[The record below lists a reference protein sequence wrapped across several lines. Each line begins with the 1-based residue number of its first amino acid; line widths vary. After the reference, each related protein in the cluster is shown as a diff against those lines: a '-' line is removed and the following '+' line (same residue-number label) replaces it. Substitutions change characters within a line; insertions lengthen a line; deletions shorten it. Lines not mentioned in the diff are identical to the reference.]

1 MAIKQIGGKNVYVIE
16 AAPVETAR
24 ASNGVGYAQIVSQQ
38 RWKIWEEAEKAVKD
52 QMEFEKMTY
61 QSQLDIYEKEKADLN
76 RMINKAKELKL
87 KRERG
92 EISDEDYKT
101 EKLRADIEYRNASL
115 QQKRDLASRDKV
127 IKTPVFDSF
136 GDPVTDPKTNEQ
148 MYKITRISYNKPG
161 TDQPAQVSAG
171 KIGQAQRSPEEKS
184 PEVKALE
191 DEWIKKEAEGRAAA
205 KKQGTK
211 FDLEAWKKGAGKEIE
226 DKLTAERAKQA
237 QPEEA
242 QDQELSSLIDE
253 LEAQRASLVAPG
265 PSFDTNV
272 LSRKRETFGG
282 MAGVGGLG
290 FAPRREKISPIY
302 DEARAREAIAAASR
316 DESQAIAL
324 STAKRLEQKRA
335 ALLAAKEKEKQ
346 NRMKRIAELEVLV
359 GTEDPANKEFQ
370 KLVSAEIE
378 RLKAIPTSISAED
391 ETVLRQTSEQEAMK
405 EFREGMLEAGPGPRT
420 AASFMTRQPP
430 EVPRP
435 EDPERPRR
443 SPRPERKP
451 RDRNFIEGMQALLGE
466 GIEPVSFG
474 SASAESGLS
483 FGQASSDISPSAPDG
498 ASMVPAVSNISFGV
512 PTPSGIRKPAEAG
525 LGMTPMDQPAAAQP
539 APQPAPQPSP
549 QPQPQPAPVS
559 PEVRKDFREDATS
572 ESKEAKRAK
581 AANELYVQ
589 YAPRTY
595 NEQTGEE
602 TLYELNPLEK
612 EKIFQLYLQKS
623 EEKMMTQQEGIAW
636 YLEAIKKIKAE
647 GSSGSNK
654 KLTRDQKYASNVFK
668 IIQEGK
674 NLADKPAKLARIAKL
689 DNDNAERPQHIVLVD
704 KIYEINKAKKDVFNL
719 TFKEI
724 SRVLEKDVKK
734 KEQALQYLV
743 AKSLLELDKA

>member
-1 MAIKQIGGKNVYVIE
+1 MAIKQIGGKNVYVVE

-38 RWKIWEEAEKAVKD
+38 RWKIWEQAQKAVKD
-52 QMEFEKMTY
+52 QLEFDKMTY

-92 EISDEDYKT
+92 EISDEDYKF
-101 EKLRADIEYRNASL
+101 EKLRADTEYRNASL
-115 QQKRDLASRDKV
+115 QLKRDLASRDKV
-127 IKTPVFDSF
+127 IRTPVFDSF

-148 MYKITRISYNKPG
+148 MYKTTTITYNKPG
-161 TDQPAQVSAG
+161 TNQPAQVSAG
-171 KIGQAQRSPEEKS
+171 RIGQAEKAEKSPEEK
-184 PEVKALE
+184 ALE
-191 DEWIKKEAEGRAAA
+191 DKYTVAFKAA
-205 KKQGTK
+205 KAKNP
-211 FDLEAWKKGAGKEIE
+211 
-226 DKLTAERAKQA
+226 KLTTAQWEQTEEGKSYVAPLEAERAKQA

-272 LSRKRETFGG
+272 LSRTRETFGG

-324 STAKRLEQKRA
+324 STAKRLEQKKA

-435 EDPERPRR
+435 EDPERP
-443 SPRPERKP
+443 PRPDREP
-451 RDRNFIEGMQALLGE
+451 RDRNLREGMQALLGE

-474 SASAESGLS
+474 SASAEGGLT
-483 FGQASSDISPSAPDG
+483 FGQASSDISPSAPDA

-525 LGMTPMDQPAAAQP
+525 LGMPSMDQPSAAQP
-539 APQPAPQPSP
+539 A
-549 QPQPQPAPVS
+549 PQPAPVS
-559 PEVRKDFREDATS
+559 PEVRKDFREDATA

-581 AANELYVQ
+581 AVNELYIQ
-589 YAPRTY
+589 YAPRKI
-595 NEQTGEE
+595 NLDTGVE
-602 TLYELNPLEK
+602 TLFELNPSEK
-612 EKIFQLYLQKS
+612 EKIFQLYL
-623 EEKMMTQQEGIAW
+623 EEVEGKMMTDEEGKEW
-636 YLEAIKKIKAE
+636 YNNAIKKIKTE